1 VLAWLSRHPRWMFHF
16 TPTLASWLNAVENFF
31 SKMTRQRIRRGVFR
45 SIVDLQTAINAYLA
59 VWGCRSVSPHVRQ
72 KAMIDHKCFV
82 GRPEKDDM
90 AAGGVHGHFAR
101 TSNRGRLTAPV
112 DVKDVYLPEGP
123 ITKSDESLVR
133 RFDGLI
139 YVPLTRAGS
148 RATAFSGRSLPPT
161 ISISP
166 PDKTDGL

>member
-1 VLAWLSRHPRWMFHF
+1 
-16 TPTLASWLNAVENFF
+16 
-31 SKMTRQRIRRGVFR
+31 
-45 SIVDLQTAINAYLA
+45 
-59 VWGCRSVSPHVRQ
+59 
-72 KAMIDHKCFV
+72 MIDHKCFV

-101 TSNRGRLTAPV
+101 TSNRGRRTARG

-133 RFDGLI
+133 RFGGLI

-148 RATAFSGRSLPPT
+148 HATAFSGRSLPPT